1 MGKIIKY
8 LKMEVKIE
16 VSEKEIQEAKTLWI
30 EKQLSQ
36 YLGIEYWKRQSTENE
51 LLAEIRKAHGYGAEM
66 YLTAEFKKE
75 LQDKYR
81 DAVKKLVD
89 EELKRL
95 NYEMK
100 RVVQQYIHEK
110 LDNLVQETLKD
121 AVFTTQIDYNAQ
133 FESENH

>member
-1 MGKIIKY
+1 MG
-8 LKMEVKIE
+8 V
-16 VSEKEIQEAKTLWI
+16 
-30 EKQLSQ
+30 
-36 YLGIEYWKRQSTENE
+36 EYWKRQSTENE

-110 LDNLVQETLKD
+110 LDALVQETLKD
-121 AVFTTQIDYNAQ
+121 AVFTTQTDYNAQ
-133 FESENH
+133 FEIENH

>member
-1 MGKIIKY
+1 
-8 LKMEVKIE
+8 MEIKIE
-16 VSEKEIQEAKTLWI
+16 LSEKEIQEAKTIWI
-30 EKQLSQ
+30 EKQLNQ
-36 YLGIEYWKRQSTENE
+36 YLGVEYWKRQSTENE

-121 AVFTTQIDYNAQ
+121 AVFTTQMDYNAQ
-133 FESENH
+133 FENENH